1 MTSPLESPNLRT
13 PVLVSADER
22 DHTIQVMHASARRLG
37 ASTSDLAEVLLF
49 LGLLPELEEQ
59 RRPACVDCDRTFAVN
74 RTYAYGRKPDEIHHY
89 SGGRCRN
96 CFDRY
101 IRSQE

>member
-1 MTSPLESPNLRT
+1 MTSPLESPTLRT

-22 DHTIQVMHASARRLG
+22 DHTICVMHASAQRLG
-37 ASTSDLAEVLLF
+37 ATKNDLAEVLLF

-59 RRPACVDCDRTFAVN
+59 RRPSCTDCDRPFARG
-74 RTYAYGRKPDEIHHY
+74 RTCSYGRRPDEIHHY
-89 SGGRCRN
+89 SGGRCRA